1 MLLNK
6 LNRTLL
12 PKINKALLAK
22 ISMSPLPNLIRLL
35 LTILNKSL
43 LTKLNRSQ
51 KKMKVT
57 CELMERLLRLLR
69 LPLLWL
75 DRSLKAPLFPFW
87 PPKVGAPLLS
97 LEYYIT

>member
-1 MLLNK
+1 M
-6 LNRTLL
+6 T
-12 PKINKALLAK
+12 A
-22 ISMSPLPNLIRLL
+22 
-35 LTILNKSL
+35 
-43 LTKLNRSQ
+43 
-51 KKMKVT
+51 T

-97 LEYYIT
+97 LEYLLHNIVVRNGQNTKWDELLFCPKNMQDIHLPGKSNGKCTLDSCHYYVKR